1 LRKVQKVYVWDSQKK
16 ISRKK
21 FAKILFLFAKISS
34 SDIKGVLKLGQENV
48 EIPRIYEPFSLPK
61 GDDIDSRKYEAYYDC
76 CDKPD
81 VIAYRGIY
89 VCRNCAV
96 VFGPVIMD
104 TPNRAFTPEE
114 VEKRRIQEPVYTTVG
129 PRTIMNV
136 KKEPV
141 KDKVLFYRLAKI
153 NKSVS
158 TTFERN
164 LTVAQPK
171 LLRLI
176 SQLGIPSSIMDQA
189 LSIYKKVVQKR
200 LTTGRSIENLIAAA
214 TFIACRMRGLPRTM
228 EEIAQTAN
236 ISLKILAKNYRLIL
250 RELHLQIRPIGPK
263 YFVERFSTDLGLTPD
278 VKNKALNLLDLVEEL
293 PALVGKDPKGLA
305 AAALYVAIHELGRK
319 EHRSQTQISEVAH
332 ISEVTLRNR
341 VRNIKVAMARN

>member
-1 LRKVQKVYVWDSQKK
+1 M
-16 ISRKK
+16 
-21 FAKILFLFAKISS
+21 
-34 SDIKGVLKLGQENV
+34 GQENV
-48 EIPRIYEPFSLPK
+48 EMPRIYEPFSMPEGDIVEPK
-61 GDDIDSRKYEAYYDC
+61 EYEAYYDC
-76 CDKPD
+76 CDMPD

-96 VFGPVIMD
+96 AFGPVIMD

-189 LSIYKKVVQKR
+189 LSIYKKVVQLR

-236 ISLKILAKNYRLIL
+236 ISLKVLAKNYRLIL
-250 RELHLQIRPIGPK
+250 RELHLQIRPVGPK

-278 VKNKALNLLDLVEEL
+278 VKNQAVKLLDLVEES

-305 AAALYVAIHELGRK
+305 AAALYVAIRELGRK

-341 VRNIKVAMARN
+341 VRNIKVAMTGN

>member
-1 LRKVQKVYVWDSQKK
+1 M
-16 ISRKK
+16 
-21 FAKILFLFAKISS
+21 
-34 SDIKGVLKLGQENV
+34 GQENI
-48 EIPRIYEPFSLPK
+48 ELPGIYESFSLPREDAIEIK
-61 GDDIDSRKYEAYYDC
+61 RGSAYYDC

-129 PRTIMNV
+129 PRTVMNV
-136 KKEPV
+136 KREPV

-176 SQLGIPSSIMDQA
+176 SQLGIPASIMDQA
-189 LSIYKKVVQKR
+189 LSLYKRIVQLR
-200 LTTGRSIENLIAAA
+200 LTTGRSIENLIAAS

-236 ISLKILAKNYRLIL
+236 ISLKVLAKNYRLVL
-250 RELHLQIRPIGPK
+250 RELKIKIRPVGPK
-263 YFVERFSTDLGLTPD
+263 YFVERFSTDLSLTAD
-278 VKNKALNLLDLVEEL
+278 VKNHAVKLLDLVEES

-305 AAALYVAIHELGRK
+305 AAALYVAIRDLGRK
-319 EHRSQTQISEVAH
+319 EHRSQTQISEIAH

-341 VRNIKVAMARN
+341 VRNIKVVMASAS

>member
-1 LRKVQKVYVWDSQKK
+1 MIRRSE
-16 ISRKK
+16 
-21 FAKILFLFAKISS
+21 A
-34 SDIKGVLKLGQENV
+34 LGQENV
-48 EIPRIYEPFSLPK
+48 EMPRIYENFALPREDQIEVK
-61 GDDIDSRKYEAYYDC
+61 RSEAYYDC

-104 TPNRAFTPEE
+104 TPSRAFTPEE

-129 PRTIMNV
+129 PRTVMNV
-136 KKEPV
+136 KREPV

-176 SQLGIPSSIMDQA
+176 SQLGIPASIMDQA
-189 LSIYKKVVQKR
+189 LSIYKRVVQLR
-200 LTTGRSIENLIAAA
+200 LTTGRCIENLIAAS

-236 ISLKILAKNYRLIL
+236 ISLKVLAKNYRLIL
-250 RELHLQIRPIGPK
+250 RELKIQIRPVGPK
-263 YFVERFSTDLGLTPD
+263 YFVERFSTDLDLTPD
-278 VKNKALNLLDLVEEL
+278 VKNHALKLLDLVEES

-305 AAALYVAIHELGRK
+305 AAALYVAIRELGRK
-319 EHRSQTQISEVAH
+319 EHRSQTQISEIAH

-341 VRNIKVAMARN
+341 VRNIKVAMTSASS